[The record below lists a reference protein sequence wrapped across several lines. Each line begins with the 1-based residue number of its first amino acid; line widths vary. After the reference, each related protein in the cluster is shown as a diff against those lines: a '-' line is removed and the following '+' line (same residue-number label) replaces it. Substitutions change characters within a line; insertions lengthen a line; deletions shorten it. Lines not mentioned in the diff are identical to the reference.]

1 MTNSIP
7 PAPKPKPK
15 RPAHTE
21 LRPSPSSSM
30 QPPVPLKPRTSQ
42 PPARVAKPEDDG
54 LEDLFNNMPV

>member
-1 MTNSIP
+1 
-7 PAPKPKPK
+7 
-15 RPAHTE
+15 
-21 LRPSPSSSM
+21 M